1 MPQEEVAKEAKELQ
15 LLQEEEMFLLV
26 VQVVVEL
33 VVQVLVVKLEVVGQ
47 PPFLLQLLFPVPIHF
62 GFFQLPNLKSEG

>member
-1 MPQEEVAKEAKELQ
+1 MPQEEEAKEAKELQ
-15 LLQEEEMFLLV
+15 LLQEMFLLV